1 MSLRGAS
8 DITNVITA
16 VVCNDQVVDG
26 HGNSLQESRPVLW
39 WSFTKTVLA
48 AAALALVR
56 DGKLDLDAPVDDQ
69 PYTLRQLLRHTAG
82 VPNYS
87 DLNAYAMAVERNESP
102 WTSDQMLEQVRSD
115 RLVFAPGDGWRYSNT
130 GYLLIRQMIENT
142 VDADLQTSL
151 QQLVLSPL
159 GIDKVSV
166 ALTPEDLD
174 ETAWGNPSRYHPAWV
189 YHGLLIGPAASAALL
204 LERLLTRSFLPT
216 SLLEEMTQAIP
227 LGDTILGRPG
237 INFGYGMGLMI
248 AREGPAGP
256 STGHTGAGPT
266 SVAAVYH
273 FPDRRCTV
281 ATFAPIRDQAIVE
294 WAAHNAAMAH
304 QQ

>member
-1 MSLRGAS
+1 MSVAGAS
-8 DITNVITA
+8 DTTNIIAA

-26 HGNSLQESRPVLW
+26 HGNALQESAPVLW

-56 DGKLDLDAPVDDQ
+56 DGKLGLDAPAGDQ
-69 PYTLRQLLRHTAG
+69 AYTLRQLLRHTAG

-87 DLNAYAMAVERNESP
+87 DLSAYAMAVGRNESP
-102 WTSDQMLEQVRSD
+102 WTPDDMLERVRSD
-115 RLVFAPGDGWRYSNT
+115 QLAFVPGNGWRYSNT
-130 GYLLIRQMIENT
+130 GYLLIRQMIENI

-151 QQLVLSPL
+151 HQLVLSPL

-204 LERLLTRSFLPT
+204 LERLLKGALLPVA
-216 SLLEEMTQAIP
+216 LLEAMTQAIP
-227 LGDTILGRPG
+227 LGDKIPGRPG

-256 STGHTGAGPT
+256 STGHTGSGPT

-281 ATFAPIRDQAIVE
+281 ATFAPVRDQAIVE